1 MDSIR
6 PIVMY
11 RKVRERMDRLFL
23 RISEAAE
30 VAGIGRS
37 KAYELV
43 ANGEWPSVHIGRSVR
58 VPAEGL
64 REWARRKVE
73 ESRVDSF
80 GMLGK

>member
-1 MDSIR
+1 MHT
-6 PIVMY
+6 
-11 RKVRERMDRLFL
+11 ERIFL

-30 VAGIGRS
+30 LAGIGRS

-43 ANGEWPSVHIGRSVR
+43 AIGEWPSVHIGRSVR

-73 ESRVDSF
+73 ESRVESLDAP
-80 GMLGK
+80 GK